1 MRKSIVLLF
10 VAACGTDASTTG
22 GDDMPPDASD
32 GYAMLVQG
40 DWQLAAGTEDY
51 RCVRLTATSDIY
63 VKSIR
68 PLAPLGT
75 HHTVLML
82 GDPDAPDG
90 NVECSSSLIK
100 PAIYA
105 SGVGTQALEFP
116 DGVALHI
123 RPGQQL
129 LLNLHLFNASDSAMT
144 GTSGIEFM
152 PADPSTVVHEAGV
165 VLAGKTAGLTV
176 PIGASTQTGTCTTP
190 GGITAFAMAPHMHLL
205 GTHLTV
211 TLDHAGSTQTLL
223 DIPYTFDNQ
232 MFHPMDPP
240 LVTAQGDQLH
250 VACSYMN
257 TTGNVVT
264 FGESTKN
271 EMCFAMTYV
280 YPAPSTPTCTK

>member
-10 VAACGTDASTTG
+10 VAACGTDAAT
-22 GDDMPPDASD
+22 GDDMPPDAGD
-32 GYAMLVQG
+32 GYALLVKG

-51 RCVRLTATSDIY
+51 RCVRLTVNSDIY

-68 PLAPLGT
+68 PIAPIGT

-82 GDPDAPDG
+82 GDPDAMDG

-105 SGVGTQALEFP
+105 SGVGTQQLDFP

-129 LLNLHLFNASDSAMT
+129 LLNLHLFNASDAALS
-144 GTSGIEFM
+144 GTSGIEFL
-152 PADPSTVVHEAGV
+152 PANASDVVHEAGV
-165 VLAGKTAGLTV
+165 ALAGKTDGLTV
-176 PIGASTQTGTCTTP
+176 PIGPSTQTGTCTTP
-190 GGITAFAMAPHMHLL
+190 GGLTAFAMAPHMHLL
-205 GTHLTV
+205 GTHMTV
-211 TLDHAGSTQTLL
+211 TLNHAGTTQTLL
-223 DIPYTFDNQ
+223 DVPYTFDNQ
-232 MFHPMDPP
+232 LFHSLTPQV
-240 LVTAQGDQLH
+240 VTAAGDQIQ

-257 TTGNVVT
+257 TTNNVVT
-264 FGESTKN
+264 FGESTTN

-280 YPAPSTPTCTK
+280 YPAPAKPTCTR